1 MVTLGSGSGKLEK
14 KETSWD
20 SLHKGS
26 IYCCGKRTLWDS
38 GIPGSHDQFSFIWN
52 KILVSS
58 IIIIILILFIIYRKK
73 TTNKQ
78 RNKKTQQNK
87 QMNKKTPQQKKK
99 ITQKNR

>member
-58 IIIIILILFIIYRKK
+58 IIIILILFTSYRKK